1 MPNVSVCIPTY
12 NREKLLKQTL
22 DSVFAQ
28 TYKDFEVV
36 IVDDGSTDGTKQML
50 ERNGYKVRYHR
61 QENSGDAAARNKLI
75 ELAQGRYIT
84 FLDSDDLLFGDSLE
98 QMVAAMPANSDET
111 IVYGA
116 YTAIDEFGNNLYR
129 REKKLYG
136 GRITQYLFENILIHS
151 CGSLFPKKV
160 LIEAGGFNTS
170 FPVCSDYDL
179 WLRLSLKYDFVAL
192 QEPVFK
198 RRRHGG
204 NLSQPSFR
212 NRYTEY
218 EVLRR
223 FYLDGGGKEKIPFK
237 AAMKRLAKEQY
248 RAARS
253 AIRESKIEEGYD
265 LLTSSLKRHFNLKT
279 LFWLLATKVKCF
291 NRPQPGIL
299 VISNNPSRAS
309 YRQRINEYLPYLHK
323 AGIKTKVEKLPDNIL
338 TRWLLFI
345 SSRNFDGVFLH
356 KKSLNILDAEILRFF
371 SKVIIYDFDDAIMY
385 SPTKPESDRTRHF
398 RAFRQ
403 TAEIVDVII
412 AGNEY
417 LAEHARRFCPKV
429 YLLET
434 GLDTSAYKIAEN
446 RKRDD
451 KIRLVWIGS
460 KATLK
465 YLVELKDALEDLGKS
480 NSKIVLRI
488 IADDFFDLENMPV
501 EKCKWS
507 IDSQYSDIMECD
519 IGLAPLPDDRFTR
532 GKCGFKT
539 LQYFSAGLPVV
550 ASPVCVNGELIL
562 KSGAGFVAQTNEQW
576 KEQIIKLVQNET
588 LRKEMG
594 RKGKEYVKQY
604 DLAVLGERFCGI
616 IKENCPI
623 TDFVASRKMGTG
635 TARR

>member
-12 NREKLLKQTL
+12 NREKLLKETL

-36 IVDDGSTDGTKQML
+36 IVDDGSTDGTQQMI

-84 FLDSDDLLFGDSLE
+84 FLDSDNLLFADALE
-98 QMVAAMPANSDET
+98 RMVAAVPVNNDET
-111 IVYGA
+111 IIYGH
-116 YTAIDEFGNNLYR
+116 YTAIDEFGNTLYR
-129 REKKLYG
+129 RKKKLYSG
-136 GRITQYLFENILIHS
+136 KITQHLFENILIHS

-160 LIEAGGFNTS
+160 LVQAGGFDTS

-179 WLRLSLKYDFVAL
+179 WLRLSLTYKFIAIN
-192 QEPVFK
+192 EPVFK

-223 FYLDGGGKEKIPFK
+223 FYYDRGGKEYVSFK

-253 AIRESKIEEGYD
+253 AVRESKIEEGLN
-265 LLTSSLKRHFNLKT
+265 LLRNSLLQHFNFKS
-279 LFWLLATKVKCF
+279 LFWLFAAKVKYHKL
-291 NRPQPGIL
+291 PKSGIL

-309 YRQRINEYLPYLHK
+309 YRQRINEYLPYLHN
-323 AGIKTKVEKLPDNIL
+323 AGIKTTVRKLPANIL
-338 TRWLLFI
+338 TRWLLFMT
-345 SSRNFDGVFLH
+345 SRNFEGVLLH
-356 KKSLNILDAEILRFF
+356 KKSLNFFDAKILRYF

-398 RAFRQ
+398 GAFRQ
-403 TAEIVDVII
+403 TAEMVDVII

-417 LAEHARRFCPKV
+417 LAEHARRFCSKV
-429 YLLET
+429 YMLPT
-434 GLDTSAYKIAEN
+434 GLDVGAYKIAVN
-446 RKRDD
+446 RKQDD
-451 KIRLVWIGS
+451 KVRLVWIGS

-465 YLVELKDALEDLGKS
+465 YLLELKDALEELGKS
-480 NSKIVLRI
+480 NSNTVLRI
-488 IADDFFDLENMPV
+488 IADDFFDLKNMQV
-501 EKCKWS
+501 EKIKWS
-507 IDSQYSDIMECD
+507 LDSQYSDIAEGD

-532 GKCGFKT
+532 GKCGFKI
-539 LQYFSAGLPVV
+539 LQYFSAGLPVI
-550 ASPVCVNGELIL
+550 ASPVMVNGDLVL
-562 KSGAGFVAQTNEQW
+562 NSGAGFVAQTSEQW
-576 KEQIIKLVQNET
+576 KEQILKLVQDAT

-594 RKGKEYVKQY
+594 QKGKEYVKQY
-604 DLAVLGERFCGI
+604 DLTVLGERFCEI

-623 TDFVASRKMGTG
+623 
-635 TARR
+635 